1 MKSLKLGKMPSTEQP
16 LDGLTFFWLTWWWT
30 PFNFSFSSLKGVW
43 RLFTILIDLYV
54 FNWRPHAS
62 LSVLLLLLLLTLLF
76 IIVVIAS
83 VVVIIIIIYIITIA
97 VVSFIIIIV
106 SLLFYC
112 VAFQLACILEI
123 YRRVEKRLLTWQLPF
138 LSSRSYSSFVHNR
151 LFIRIFSMDSSISPY
166 SVPLI
171 LLKFWSTHF
180 DLSEG
185 SCNVTYFRV
194 WTFLWLAPL
203 SFPNAFES
211 GTSILRC
218 GTSFWHV

>member
-83 VVVIIIIIYIITIA
+83 VVIIIIYFITIA

-112 VAFQLACILEI
+112 VAFQLACI
-123 YRRVEKRLLTWQLPF
+123 F
-138 LSSRSYSSFVHNR
+138 LVNACWRDNFRFYHHVVIHHSF
-151 LFIRIFSMDSSISPY
+151 ITDY
-166 SVPLI
+166 
-171 LLKFWSTHF
+171 
-180 DLSEG
+180 LSE
-185 SCNVTYFRV
+185 YFR
-194 WTFLWLAPL
+194 WIPL
-203 SFPNAFES
+203 
-211 GTSILRC
+211 
-218 GTSFWHV
+218 